1 MANSMHIKR
10 AALKTCLR
18 KLLQSCFGSL
28 KIRQIVRN
36 QPFSQLLHRSL
47 IYNGQICFDSFIWGG
62 IAGTCGRGAR

>member
-1 MANSMHIKR
+1 MHIKR

-47 IYNGQICFDSFIWGG
+47 IYNRQICFDSFIWGG